1 MKKITYVLALLGV
14 LFSSVQSTFAATD
27 SNWADKW
34 IASVGDAVTSL
45 EGLTNGYYV
54 LRNVGR
60 KTFLCENDDNKL
72 YLWNAT
78 NGSDDIAN
86 VRTAFVHKNTVMS
99 SVVYVTKNTGTNFY
113 TMQFKSGQY
122 LGASLPH
129 GGAASSNATAGN
141 IVISFVSGN
150 QFNFRP
156 DESEWA
162 NGNGNGGYSE
172 GSFTG
177 WGTTAPGADG
187 NGAYQ
192 FYPVTLEESKEITL
206 NWTVTDGTNTLTTFT
221 SVDKLGNTVAIPSSF
236 EYSYFYNNPTIT
248 TENKTIAK
256 DNCNFTIQVTKGAEP
271 YVASTADAPIW
282 YTIKFRNDDKKHLVH
297 VLATDNGIG
306 TQRAMTAE
314 FCGQYNRYETYK
326 GGLWAFVND
335 GLGVKVLNKQT
346 GKYINCAATGNAT
359 LTAAGTTFIVKTNS
373 TGGFSLQVPGNANAH
388 LGDHSNG
395 SLAAWVYYKNQNEN
409 SQNDGGSN
417 FGITKVDDSEALLT
431 VGKAAMKIAENST
444 NLTAFN
450 ATNLTAKATV
460 IDAATN
466 VAGLDAAYETIKTSS
481 FIPETGVYYRIKNMN
496 LNDNQKAYI
505 SSENIFVGTDGVL
518 TTSYNANN
526 NIDRVVRRT
535 TASGNFVSQ
544 LWQAIDN
551 GDGTCKLHNA
561 NTNCN
566 ISSYVASGL
575 DMPINTASG
584 GSYTVKAVPSA
595 TFVNNDGKTMLQI
608 NTVNGNTTYRI
619 NAFQGDAN
627 TVISDYDGNHDNNKG
642 NYWQFIKVTSVPVA
656 ISAANY
662 ASASFPFATQLNSE
676 EGVKAFYATHANA
689 GKIALVEIE
698 DGIIPANTGVLLYH
712 EGATTANLTI
722 TTTEK
727 TITGNILTGANAKR
741 TGFTEDATYVMALNS
756 NNEAAFLKN
765 GLTVVPANKAYISEE
780 NIPTEAGASVL
791 NFDFGT
797 VTDINAATVNNDEK
811 ATEYYDLQGRRVLYP
826 SNGIFVTNKGQKV
839 FMK

>member
-27 SNWADKW
+27 SKLEGKW
-34 IASVGDAVTSL
+34 IASMGEAVTSL
-45 EGLTNGYYV
+45 EGLTDGYYV

-60 KTFLCENDDNKL
+60 QTFLRENDNNNL

-78 NGSDDIAN
+78 NGSDAIDN
-86 VRTAFVHKNTVMS
+86 VRTAFVHKNAVIS
-99 SVVYVTKNTGTNFY
+99 SVVYITKNTETNFY

-129 GGAASSNATAGN
+129 GTQASSNATAGN
-141 IVISFVSGN
+141 IVINFVSGN

-156 DESEWA
+156 DGSEWA
-162 NGNGNGGYSE
+162 NGNGSGGYTE

-177 WGTTAPGADG
+177 WGTDVPGAGG

-192 FYPVTLEESKEITL
+192 FYPVTLEQTQEVTL
-206 NWTVTDGTNTLTTFT
+206 NWTVTDGTNTITTFT
-221 SVDKLGNTVAIPSSF
+221 STGTIGETVAIPSSF
-236 EYSYFYNNPTIT
+236 EYSYFYTNPTIT
-248 TENKTIAK
+248 TENKTIAA
-256 DNCNFTIQVTKGAEP
+256 DNCNFTIQVTKGTEP
-271 YVASTADAPIW
+271 YVASTADAPVW
-282 YTIKFRNDDKKHLVH
+282 YTVKFRHDDNKYLVH
-297 VLATDNGIG
+297 VLASDEGIG
-306 TQRAMTAE
+306 TQRAMTAD
-314 FCGQYNRYETYK
+314 FCGQYGRYETYK
-326 GGLWAFVND
+326 GGLWAFVSD

-346 GKYINCAATGNAT
+346 GKYINCGTTERAT
-359 LTAAGTTFIVKTNS
+359 LTNDGTTFIVKTNS
-373 TGGFSLQVPGNANAH
+373 SGGFSLQVPGNADAH
-388 LGDHSNG
+388 IGDHKNG
-395 SLAAWVYYKNQNEN
+395 SLGAWVIGSGY
-409 SQNDGGSN
+409 SQNDGGSK
-417 FGITKVDDSEALLT
+417 FEITKVDDSEALLA

-450 ATNLTAKATV
+450 AANLAKKATE

-466 VAGLDAAYETIKTSS
+466 VAGLDAAYASIQTSS
-481 FIPETGVYYRIKNMN
+481 FIPETGVYYRIKNTN

-518 TTSYNANN
+518 ATSYNANN

-551 GDGTCKLHNA
+551 GDGTCKLHNV

-575 DMPINTASG
+575 DMPINTAAG

-595 TFVNNDGKTMLQI
+595 TFSDNDGKTMLQI
-608 NTVNGNTTYRI
+608 NTVKDNTTYRI
-619 NAFQGDAN
+619 NAFQGNQND
-627 TVISDYDGNHDNNKG
+627 VISDYGNNHDNDKG
-642 NYWQFIKVTSVPVA
+642 NYWEFIKVTSVPVA

-722 TTTEK
+722 TTTDK

-741 TGFTEDATYVMALNS
+741 IGFTEDATYVMALNS
-756 NNEAAFLKN
+756 DNEAAFLKN
-765 GLTVVPANKAYISEE
+765 GLTVIPANKAYISEE

-797 VTDINAATVNNDEK
+797 VTGINAATVNNDEK